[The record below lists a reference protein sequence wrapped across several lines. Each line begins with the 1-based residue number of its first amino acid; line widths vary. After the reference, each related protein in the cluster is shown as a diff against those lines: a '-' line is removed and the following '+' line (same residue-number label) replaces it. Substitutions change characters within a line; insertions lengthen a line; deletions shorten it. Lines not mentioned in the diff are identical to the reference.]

1 MSLTL
6 NTYYTN
12 YSNENINKIIQ
23 MYKSYF
29 PRELEFNRLNFQGR
43 EINLSN
49 KIVRKVK
56 HLRDN
61 KCVMKGDKCNKIE
74 IGGTLDCD
82 TGECF
87 IKNIQNGQGDTINL
101 YSNNLRELLFHTH
114 PNAYGIWNKASPPS
128 EFDLY
133 NSLDFATR
141 GISKINLIW
150 DAYGIYI
157 YYIYPEILNQI
168 NGLNLQR
175 YRESLINIL
184 RWTKMGFG
192 FYYNNTDF
200 KSQYSCF
207 SQYRNLLKKFGIYVD
222 YKRYNKKMKF
232 IIPK

>member
-12 YSNENINKIIQ
+12 YSNENVNKVIQ

-29 PRELEFNRLNFQGR
+29 PNINFNRLNFNGR
-43 EINLSN
+43 NINLN
-49 KIVRKVK
+49 NNIVKKIKN
-56 HLRDN
+56 LRDN
-61 KCVMKGDKCNKIE
+61 KCIMKGNECKKIE
-74 IGGTLDCD
+74 TGGVLNCD
-82 TGECF
+82 NGECY

-101 YSNNLRELLFHTH
+101 YNDNLKELLFHTH
-114 PNAYGIWNKASPPS
+114 PNAFGIWNKASPPS
-128 EFDLY
+128 EFDLF
-133 NSLDFATR
+133 NSLEFATK

-157 YYIYPEILNQI
+157 YYIYPEIINQI
-168 NGLNLQR
+168 DGLNIQS
-175 YRESLINIL
+175 YRDSLINIL

-192 FYYNNTDF
+192 FYYNNQDF

-207 SQYRNLLKKFGIYVD
+207 SQYRNMLKKFGIYVD

-232 IIPK
+232 IIPN